1 MTAPVFDVRGFNVS
15 GFSWQGPVNGPQ
27 AFREALAP
35 ALAMGVNTL
44 IFDLGL
50 QQPNLTA
57 STVST
62 ISQDGTGGRFAYD
75 TLAVA
80 AGMTATARAMGF
92 DVWIKPIVLIGG
104 LASNGPDAYA
114 WHAIDPDSPAEWF
127 ASYRQRLLDI
137 VSVVEPLGAAGLL
150 LGNELISMTSEPGHR
165 DDWIA
170 LIEAIRPHF
179 SGRIGYNAS
188 GLSQGGIYP
197 DEVSRVSF
205 LDALDFIGISAYPR
219 LYTGTTPTREQMQA
233 GWYADVYGQ
242 DNLVVGVRQLI
253 AANPHLDVYFTELG
267 SPSTDG
273 GNVMLHDTLGNAA
286 GDPRYLVRDLQEQQL
301 FFDVSLELLSRELG
315 GEIGGVFPYVWSAT
329 TLFMQNP
336 GQFPEIW
343 TWSLEDKPAAETIG
357 QWYSGMRSAPG
368 VALSGRPHDDVL
380 GGGFYDDTIL
390 GGRGDDVL
398 RGNAGNDA
406 LHGDG
411 ILPDPGATVQLQVH
425 ASGAILD
432 GEAPRVGVWVNGTLV
447 GRIDVPEIETF
458 RLQDG
463 QPWNGPA
470 PYAFALPAYT
480 PITDLRLVEE
490 NFAAQVNGSWNWNRN
505 LYVSGIRVDG
515 IELQGPWTM
524 VLDDGRE
531 EPDAQA
537 IYSDGY
543 LRVDATAYNAMLAQA
558 AADNDTLDGGAGIDT
573 AFYAAPRAQ
582 AVIALDA
589 ASPQL
594 AASVAVPG
602 LGTDTLA
609 NVERLRFDDAAVALD
624 IYPTGDVDD
633 PVTKGDG
640 GNAGKAYRLYQAA
653 FAREPDAQGLGYWI
667 AQVDAGA
674 RLFDIATGFIQSAEF
689 ATLYGAAPSNA
700 EYTRAL
706 YLNVLGREPDAPGYA
721 YWNALLEGQPWQG
734 VYYGSTTRQQMLVDF
749 SEGAENKAN
758 VAALIGNG
766 FDYAPWG

>member
-1 MTAPVFDVRGFNVS
+1 MTAPVFEVRGFNVS

-35 ALAMGVNTL
+35 ALEMGVNTL

-62 ISQDGTGGRFAYD
+62 ISQDGSGGRFAYD
-75 TLAVA
+75 TLEVA

-104 LASNGPDAYA
+104 LASTEPSAYT
-114 WHAIDPDSPAEWF
+114 WWAIDPDSPDDWF
-127 ASYRQRLLDI
+127 ASYRQQLMEI
-137 VSVVEPLGAAGLL
+137 VSVIEPLGAEGLL
-150 LGNELISMTSEPGHR
+150 LGNELMSMTGDPAYR
-165 DDWIA
+165 DDWLA
-170 LIEAIRPHF
+170 LIDAIRPHF

-188 GLSQGGIYP
+188 GLSQGGVYP

-242 DNLVVGVRQLI
+242 DDLVAGVRQLV

-273 GNVMLHDTLGNAA
+273 GNVMLYDILGSANN
-286 GDPRYLVRDLQEQQL
+286 DPRYLVRDLEEQRL

-315 GEIGGVFPYVWSAT
+315 GEIGGVFPYNWSAS
-329 TLFMQNP
+329 TLFMKNP

-343 TWSLEDKPAAETIG
+343 TWSLEGKPAAETIG
-357 QWYSGMRSAPG
+357 QWYSGLRSAPG
-368 VALSGRPHDDVL
+368 VALEGSLRNDVL
-380 GGGFYDDTIL
+380 GGGFYDDTVA

-406 LHGDG
+406 LHGNG
-411 ILPDPGATVQLQVH
+411 IVLGPGATVQLEVY
-425 ASGAILD
+425 ASGGIYL
-432 GEAPRVGVWVNGTLV
+432 GEAPRVAVWANGVLV
-447 GRIDVPEIETF
+447 GRIDVPEINTSP
-458 RLQDG
+458 LPDG
-463 QPWNGPA
+463 QPWHGPA
-470 PYAFALPAYT
+470 TYTFALPAGV

-490 NFAAQVNGSWNWNRN
+490 NWIGQSAGAWNRN
-505 LYVSGIRVDG
+505 FYVPEIRIDG
-515 IELQGPWTM
+515 VELQAPWTM
-524 VLDDGRE
+524 VFDGGGE
-531 EPDAQA
+531 GPGALA

-543 LRVDATAYNAMLAQA
+543 LRIDAQAYNDVLASS

-582 AVIALDA
+582 AAIALDA

-594 AASVAVPG
+594 AASVTVPG

-609 NVERLRFDDAAVALD
+609 DVERLRFDDVAVALD

-674 RLFDIATGFIQSAEF
+674 KLFDIATGFIESAEF